1 MFKVYIIYSSIK
13 DRFYIG
19 QTDDLERRL
28 TDHRIRKNLGTSDWV
43 LKYFETFETRAEAM
57 KRELEIKSKKRRSYL
72 ETLIKKENEL
82 D

>member
-1 MFKVYIIYSSIK
+1 
-13 DRFYIG
+13 
-19 QTDDLERRL
+19 L

>member
-57 KRELEIKSKKRRSYL
+57 KRKLEIKSKKRRSYL
-72 ETLIKKENEL
+72 ETLIKKENE
-82 D
+82 